1 MKKVTSLMI
10 LVLLVFVFSSVV
22 LAKSDSAG
30 TGTGTGTGA
39 VAPKISASPTT
50 GSGVANQNQVKT
62 QNAGEESQLMISTA
76 EQESAGDSTISAGMR
91 SEMAIEKMSEVA
103 KNVEILLMDKTLTG
117 GIGQQVKAIAQ
128 EQKNSM
134 DKVQNQI
141 KSIDSR
147 GGFVKALIGP
157 DYQTLKE
164 LEMQLDQNQLRIE
177 ALTELKNQL
186 TNAGDIT
193 MVEETIKLL
202 AEENIG
208 LQDKINAENR
218 VGSVFGWL
226 IKLFV
231 K

>member
-1 MKKVTSLMI
+1 MI

>member
-1 MKKVTSLMI
+1 MKNISALG
-10 LVLLVFVFSSVV
+10 VLAFLVFVFSPVAF
-22 LAKSDSAG
+22 AKSDTAG
-30 TGTGTGTGA
+30 TGTGTPVKA
-39 VAPKISASPTT
+39 MVSPTS
-50 GSGVANQNQVKT
+50 GAGVANQNQVKT
-62 QNAGEESQLMISTA
+62 QNAGEDSQLMINTA

-117 GIGQQVKAIAQ
+117 GIGQQVKTIAQ

-134 DKVQNQI
+134 DKVQSQI

-157 DYQTLKE
+157 DYKTLKE

-202 AEENIG
+202 AEENIS

-218 VGSVFGWL
+218 IGSVFGWL